1 MPKYYPI
8 NEEAAKRAKDMN
20 SFSDYQPG
28 SATAGY
34 RAMVDE
40 AYAAAERQKARVDP
54 MYHDKIDA
62 LVDRYARKL
71 AENLNERNVID
82 ARVPSILI
90 SGGGNFPVAKK
101 HKQNAAR
108 DRNYGECA
116 EISKLLDKI
125 RSVGMGGISAD
136 DDLAVEKLTKKLEGL
151 ESLQATMK
159 AVNAYFRKHKT
170 LDGCP
175 ELTPE
180 QAEKLKADMAQSW
193 HLDKSKP
200 YPAYLLSNNNANIR
214 RVRQRIEELSS
225 RSEFAGW
232 TFPGGEA
239 KINEAENRLQ
249 LIFEEK
255 PDADQRQELKSNGFK
270 WAPSQG
276 AWQRQLNQNAIRA
289 AARIDFLRPED
300 GTSPY
305 QLQPFVKREN
315 KEMDDLLNVEDS
327 IVRFQKLLNLQLPC
341 FEYNGKYYI
350 SIKKDDYIQI
360 DKELVEKY
368 PELYMRNTKMI
379 AYKFVH
385 KVGDKYYSYYDER
398 YEYKI
403 GQEQLP
409 NNRFLYVCRY
419 KDLKNTTYKDEK
431 DKALLKCEID
441 LKDIENLNNAQL
453 EVKKLKVLE
462 IKDINNESNV
472 DELPF

>member
-1 MPKYYPI
+1 MQNDCIEIDYVKEKSKLKRLLPKTFQLLKKYNCYIAGGAITSLFTGKEINDIDVYFKSKDDLFDFLTTELESEYIIYVTKKAITYKLTNSETVQFVFMNYYENAKEIFDDFDFTI
-8 NEEAAKRAKDMN
+8 NMGAFDIQKDKFILHKDFLKDN
-20 SFSDYQPG
+20 
-28 SATAGY
+28 
-34 RAMVDE
+34 VN
-40 AYAAAERQKARVDP
+40 
-54 MYHDKIDA
+54 
-62 LVDRYARKL
+62 RKL
-71 AENLNERNVID
+71 VFNSNTAFPLVSGTRVRKYIMKGYEIDSLELTKILLTINNLKIKNYDDLEKH
-82 ARVPSILI
+82 L
-90 SGGGNFPVAKK
+90 GGM
-101 HKQNAAR
+101 
-108 DRNYGECA
+108 YGENIL
-116 EISKLLDKI
+116 EFTKE
-125 RSVGMGGISAD
+125 
-136 DDLAVEKLTKKLEGL
+136 EKENEFNMLNILNKLEH
-151 ESLQATMK
+151 
-159 AVNAYFRKHKT
+159 YY
-170 LDGCP
+170 D
-175 ELTPE
+175 
-180 QAEKLKADMAQSW
+180 
-193 HLDKSKP
+193 
-200 YPAYLLSNNNANIR
+200 
-214 RVRQRIEELSS
+214 EEH
-225 RSEFAGW
+225 EF
-232 TFPGGEA
+232 
-239 KINEAENRLQ
+239 
-249 LIFEEK
+249 
-255 PDADQRQELKSNGFK
+255 
-270 WAPSQG
+270 
-276 AWQRQLNQNAIRA
+276 
-289 AARIDFLRPED
+289 
-300 GTSPY
+300 
-305 QLQPFVKREN
+305 KREN

>member
-1 MPKYYPI
+1 MK
-8 NEEAAKRAKDMN
+8 N
-20 SFSDYQPG
+20 
-28 SATAGY
+28 
-34 RAMVDE
+34 
-40 AYAAAERQKARVDP
+40 
-54 MYHDKIDA
+54 
-62 LVDRYARKL
+62 
-71 AENLNERNVID
+71 
-82 ARVPSILI
+82 
-90 SGGGNFPVAKK
+90 AKK
-101 HKQNAAR
+101 LIIFDLDGTLLDTSEGILHCYHKTA
-108 DRNYGECA
+108 
-116 EISKLLDKI
+116 KLLNLKKNPIDNDSI
-125 RSVGMGGISAD
+125 VIGGPLSDGFRTLYDIPD
-136 DDLAVEKLTKKLEGL
+136 EETLAKKLEGL
-151 ESLQATMK
+151 ESQQTTMK
-159 AVNAYFRKHKT
+159 EVNAYFRKHKT

-315 KEMDDLLNVEDS
+315 KEMS
-327 IVRFQKLLNLQLPC
+327 R
-341 FEYNGKYYI
+341 
-350 SIKKDDYIQI
+350 
-360 DKELVEKY
+360 
-368 PELYMRNTKMI
+368 
-379 AYKFVH
+379 
-385 KVGDKYYSYYDER
+385 
-398 YEYKI
+398 
-403 GQEQLP
+403 
-409 NNRFLYVCRY
+409 
-419 KDLKNTTYKDEK
+419 
-431 DKALLKCEID
+431 
-441 LKDIENLNNAQL
+441 
-453 EVKKLKVLE
+453 
-462 IKDINNESNV
+462 
-472 DELPF
+472 

>member
-1 MPKYYPI
+1 M
-8 NEEAAKRAKDMN
+8 
-20 SFSDYQPG
+20 
-28 SATAGY
+28 
-34 RAMVDE
+34 
-40 AYAAAERQKARVDP
+40 
-54 MYHDKIDA
+54 
-62 LVDRYARKL
+62 
-71 AENLNERNVID
+71 
-82 ARVPSILI
+82 
-90 SGGGNFPVAKK
+90 AKK

-108 DRNYGECA
+108 DRNYGEYA

-151 ESLQATMK
+151 EFQQATMK

-315 KEMDDLLNVEDS
+315 KEMS
-327 IVRFQKLLNLQLPC
+327 R
-341 FEYNGKYYI
+341 
-350 SIKKDDYIQI
+350 
-360 DKELVEKY
+360 
-368 PELYMRNTKMI
+368 
-379 AYKFVH
+379 
-385 KVGDKYYSYYDER
+385 
-398 YEYKI
+398 
-403 GQEQLP
+403 
-409 NNRFLYVCRY
+409 
-419 KDLKNTTYKDEK
+419 
-431 DKALLKCEID
+431 
-441 LKDIENLNNAQL
+441 
-453 EVKKLKVLE
+453 
-462 IKDINNESNV
+462 
-472 DELPF
+472 

>member
-8 NEEAAKRAKDMN
+8 NEEAARRAKNAN
-20 SFSDYQPG
+20 SFSDYVPG
-28 SATAGY
+28 SATAAY
-34 RAMVDE
+34 REMVDR
-40 AYAAAERQKARVDP
+40 AYTLGKQQKGRVDP
-54 MYHDKIDA
+54 MYHEKIDG
-62 LVDRYARKL
+62 LIDRYARKL
-71 AENLNERNVID
+71 AENINQCNLID

-90 SGGGNFPVAKK
+90 AGGSNFPVRKK
-101 HKQNAAR
+101 EKQNAAR
-108 DRNYGECA
+108 DRNYGEYA

-151 ESLQATMK
+151 ESQQTTMK

-200 YPAYLLSNNNANIR
+200 YPAYLLSNNANIR

-232 TFPGGEA
+232 TFPGGKA

-315 KEMDDLLNVEDS
+315 KEMS
-327 IVRFQKLLNLQLPC
+327 R
-341 FEYNGKYYI
+341 
-350 SIKKDDYIQI
+350 
-360 DKELVEKY
+360 
-368 PELYMRNTKMI
+368 
-379 AYKFVH
+379 
-385 KVGDKYYSYYDER
+385 
-398 YEYKI
+398 
-403 GQEQLP
+403 
-409 NNRFLYVCRY
+409 
-419 KDLKNTTYKDEK
+419 
-431 DKALLKCEID
+431 
-441 LKDIENLNNAQL
+441 
-453 EVKKLKVLE
+453 
-462 IKDINNESNV
+462 
-472 DELPF
+472 